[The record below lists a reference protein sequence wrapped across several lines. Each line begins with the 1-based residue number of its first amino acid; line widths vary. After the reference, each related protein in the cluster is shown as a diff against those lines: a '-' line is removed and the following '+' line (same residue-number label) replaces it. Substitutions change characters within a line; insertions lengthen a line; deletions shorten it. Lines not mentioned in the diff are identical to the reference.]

1 MRLHIF
7 SRQRERSYAILS
19 TGSYPFLASYPTLA
33 SYPMSQPV
41 ARASDYLNVDAEA
54 GCTVLPADGSGRPE
68 TAVRVLH
75 LIHGEHYAGAERVQ
89 DLLAQR
95 LPEFG
100 FVAGLACLK
109 PRKFPEVFQARQSP
123 LYRVP
128 MAGRWDLRPALR
140 LARIIKHGGY
150 GLVHT
155 HTPRTAMVGAVV
167 SALTGVPMV
176 HHVHSPA
183 MEDSTCQLQNR
194 LNAAVER
201 VSLVWAAAV
210 IAVSHSL
217 GRRAAALSQPGRLVV
232 TVPNGVPCHEARPP
246 RRPDQPEWTL
256 GTVALFR
263 PRKGLEVLL
272 EALARLRAEG
282 LAVRLRAVG
291 AFEAPAYQQ
300 HILEVASRLGLEQ
313 AIVWTGFTS
322 QVHAE
327 LVQMD
332 LFVLPSLF
340 GEGLPM
346 VVLEALGAG
355 VPVVASRV
363 EGIPEAVRDG
373 VEGLVV
379 PPGDAAALAGA
390 IRRVVGGQVDWY
402 ELSRA
407 ARHRQRSEFS
417 DVAMAGGVAGVYR
430 QVLAQPRKRP

>member
-1 MRLHIF
+1 MG
-7 SRQRERSYAILS
+7 QALS
-19 TGSYPFLASYPTLA
+19 CASPSLSFQAEPRPA
-33 SYPMSQPV
+33 SSEGD
-41 ARASDYLNVDAEA
+41 S
-54 GCTVLPADGSGRPE
+54 CCRPE
-68 TAVRVLH
+68 PPCRVLH

-100 FVAGLACLK
+100 FAVGLACVK
-109 PRKFPEVFQARQSP
+109 PQKFPEVFQARQSP

-128 MAGRWDLRPALR
+128 MAGRWDLRPVR
-140 LARIIKHGGY
+140 HLARIVNQGGY
-150 GLVHT
+150 ALLHT
-155 HTPRTAMVGAVV
+155 HTPRTAMLGAMV

-183 MEDSTCQLQNR
+183 TQDSMRWLQNH
-194 LNAAVER
+194 LNAAIER
-201 VSLVWAAAV
+201 ASLSRAAAV

-217 GRRAAALSQPGRLVV
+217 AGRLARLARPSRHVV
-232 TVPNGVPCHEARPP
+232 TVLNGVPCGDARPP
-246 RRPDQPEWTL
+246 RRPDDDHWTL

-272 EALARLRAEG
+272 AALAQLRAEG
-282 LAVRLRAVG
+282 LAVGLRAVG
-291 AFEAPAYQQ
+291 AFETSAYKC
-300 HILEVASRLGLEQ
+300 HIRDWVSRLGLEQ

-355 VPVVASRV
+355 VPVVASHV
-363 EGIPEAVRDG
+363 EGIPEAVRNG
-373 VEGLVV
+373 IEGLVV

-390 IRRVVGGQVDWY
+390 IRRVVAGQVNWHA
-402 ELSRA
+402 LALA
-407 ARHRQRSEFS
+407 ARQRQINEFS
-417 DVAMAGGVAGVYR
+417 DVAMARGVAQVYR
-430 QVLAQPRKRP
+430 RVLDRCRQRP